1 MLIINADDL
10 GRDRGT
16 TDAIF
21 ACHERQAITSAS
33 AMVFMADSR
42 RAADLARREGLD
54 TGLHLNLTLPLDGP
68 DVPPRVKEGQREVAR
83 YLGRGKWPQV
93 VYHPFLR
100 ANLVETFQAQVEEYR
115 RLFGQEPAQ
124 IDGHSHMHLCV
135 NMVLGRII
143 PAGLKIRRTFTFGRG
158 EKSPWNRAY
167 RRWLDRRVLRRYK
180 TTDAFFSIEP
190 ISDGER
196 LARVVGSAL
205 MSDVE
210 LMVHPADDRQRAYL
224 TSVLF
229 LELIRDVPRGGYR
242 SLS

>member
-10 GRDRGT
+10 GRDREA
-16 TDAIF
+16 TDAAF
-21 ACHERQAITSAS
+21 ACRERQAITSAS

-42 RAADLARREGLD
+42 RAAERALRDGLD

-68 DVPPRVKEGQREVAR
+68 DVPPGVRERQGTVAR
-83 YLGRGKWPQV
+83 YLGRAKWPQV

-100 ANLVETFQAQVEEYR
+100 ASLVDTFRAQIEEYR

-143 PAGLKIRRTFTFGRG
+143 PSGLKIRRTFTFRRG

-167 RRWLDRRVLRRYK
+167 RRWLDRRVLRRYQ

-190 ISDGER
+190 ISDGLR
-196 LARVVGSAL
+196 LRRIVGSAL
-205 MSDVE
+205 SSDVE
-210 LMVHPADDRQRAYL
+210 LMVHPADARQRAYL
-224 TSVLF
+224 TSAGF
-229 LELIRDVPRGGYR
+229 LDLIRDIPKGSYR
-242 SLS
+242 SLT

>member
-10 GRDRGT
+10 GRDREA
-16 TDAIF
+16 TDAAF
-21 ACHERQAITSAS
+21 ACHGRQAITSAS

-42 RAADLARREGLD
+42 RAAERSRRDGLD

-68 DVPPRVKEGQREVAR
+68 DVPPRVRERQGAVAR

-100 ANLVETFQAQVEEYR
+100 ASLVDTFQAQIEEYR

-143 PAGLKIRRTFTFGRG
+143 PPGVKIRRTFTFRRG
-158 EKSPWNRAY
+158 EKSPWNRSY
-167 RRWLDRRVLRRYK
+167 RRWLDRRVLRRHR

-190 ISDGER
+190 ISDGPR
-196 LARVVGSAL
+196 LRRIVGTAL
-205 MSDVE
+205 SSDVE
-210 LMVHPADDRQRAYL
+210 LMVHPADARQRAYL
-224 TSVLF
+224 TSAGF
-229 LELIRDVPRGGYR
+229 LELIRDVPKGSYR
-242 SLS
+242 SLT